1 MARDSCYRRVT
12 LPSSSPYS
20 PPSGPVGPLRL
31 MGFGEGGGDGIPGRS
46 EPEVGRRKR
55 SRCTHHW
62 VIETASGATSKG
74 RCKRCGSVR
83 SFRNVQEPSKSPYQ
97 RSKSN

>member
-31 MGFGEGGGDGIPGRS
+31 MGFGEGGGDGMPGRS
-46 EPEVGRRKR
+46 GPEVGCRKR